1 MITIDDDCMNVLET
15 NQDRKDRLDDALT
28 RNGELEKL
36 NSELQ
41 GIVDKGGLISRRGST
56 HNNDF
61 V

>member
-1 MITIDDDCMNVLET
+1 MMTIDDDCLNVLET

-41 GIVDKGGLISRRGST
+41 GIVENGGLINRRGSIG
-56 HNNDF
+56 NNDF